1 MGAASSV
8 LSNDVSFT
16 KEEILEI
23 FEDTG
28 FDGTLMFNL
37 LKNSNKWS
45 KLSEDEKKGIKEF
58 SEVSWPDLSKKC
70 ELMTDCF
77 LTHDWGVDEKRR
89 QNHERVKRLNQLIK
103 EHGISTWFDEEQMT
117 GDVSSSHIPMNVD
130 IYGV

>member
-1 MGAASSV
+1 M

-37 LKNSNKWS
+37 LKNSDK
-45 KLSEDEKKGIKEF
+45 
-58 SEVSWPDLSKKC
+58 EVSWPDLSKKC

-77 LTHDWGVDEKRR
+77 LTHDWGED
-89 QNHERVKRLNQLIK
+89 
-103 EHGISTWFDEEQMT
+103 
-117 GDVSSSHIPMNVD
+117 
-130 IYGV
+130 